1 MRLGFIFNALRCATR
16 AFYVLVLENNIRMM
30 RHCHNSMRF
39 DISFY
44 NLTSS
49 PIENYRLLD
58 ERLNTSFLKKKDV

>member
-1 MRLGFIFNALRCATR
+1 
-16 AFYVLVLENNIRMM
+16 
-30 RHCHNSMRF
+30 MRF
-39 DISFY
+39 DISLY